1 MINKGGCYL
10 IVVKIVGLDE
20 ILFRGEK
27 KADTQNLS
35 IGFSI
40 FSFRRIYLIKKL
52 LIRGAF

>member
-52 LIRGAF
+52 LS